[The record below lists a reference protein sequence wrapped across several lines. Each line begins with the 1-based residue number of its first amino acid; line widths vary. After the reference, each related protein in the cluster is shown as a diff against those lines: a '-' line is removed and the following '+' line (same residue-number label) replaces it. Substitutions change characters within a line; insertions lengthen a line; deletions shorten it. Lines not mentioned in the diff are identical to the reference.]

1 MPMKAKKGNIMK
13 LTNKFNTIATYE
25 IGHGFYADIMK
36 DGELYS
42 AWLFHKSYGI
52 KDLMFGMKCSLDEF
66 LELVESDTQ
75 SIEIY
80 ISSREEENGV
90 PWGTYGEEKW

>member
-13 LTNKFNTIATYE
+13 LTDKFNTIATYE

-36 DGELYS
+36 DGDLYS

-52 KDLMFGMKCSLDEF
+52 KDLMFGMKCSLEEF